1 MTRVLTYD
9 ARAFRRSL
17 PEHVHRLVHVAD
29 QAADVLLELAE
40 IDLAGKLGRARA
52 DAVVV
57 LVITVFVYACLYA

>member
-1 MTRVLTYD
+1 MALVFPC
-9 ARAFRRSL
+9 ARFL